1 MLNKNITIIIIIQFL
16 FSYSVFE
23 HAQDFKIPSSTYI
36 ASDNIENLYNFN
48 NPACNQ
54 LDQNKYLY
62 SSYGDY
68 FDGII
73 KNQNIYFSTNST
85 LFKKLD
91 FSIIRSSI
99 DDIYNT
105 TNAWNDNGDGIID
118 ISEIDYNNISTFSHN
133 TLGLIISKPFLL
145 KEKYNIIPF
154 LNSMRY
160 GINSKFSISSILT
173 EKSFSHSFDLGFIYF
188 NSKVKNH
195 FWIPNIGLLIK
206 DFLPYS
212 YWSTG
217 QIENK
222 KTSIILGS
230 SFSFET
236 FFNNSNQHF
245 FYFNSDFDLSDFIY
259 PSIGFEYQFKNSNS
273 LISLQINNSK
283 IENSLGFIV
292 RLTDQFDIAYSFIIP
307 KNDELYTSQK
317 IMIGINKDILNNIY

>member
-145 KEKYNIIPF
+145 KEKYNNIPF

-245 FYFNSDFDLSDFIY
+245 FYFNSDFDLSDFMY

-273 LISLQINNSK
+273 LISFQINNSK

>member
-145 KEKYNIIPF
+145 KEKYNNIPF

-245 FYFNSDFDLSDFIY
+245 FYFNSDFTLSDFMY

-273 LISLQINNSK
+273 LISFQINNSK